1 MLGTL
6 DAATA
11 AMPFRRSRRAAL
23 IARAATALL
32 CAALASCNAG
42 QATGRAA
49 DCGATRV
56 ELRPLLDA
64 RIGDVTRAGS
74 LGRSVMA
81 VRQSVERLL
90 VAHDDWVA
98 LGWCEYRAGD
108 FETARAAFTEARQR
122 VRHSTDAAVGL
133 GYVALRLERAADATR
148 HFSDALKSSPGSVDA
163 AEGLR
168 VALSRL
174 PSGDPSARIALEATQ
189 TAARKRPGD
198 AAILR
203 ARVEAEYKLSGHGE
217 ARWRTGTRPSGGPR
231 FFARTGVDYLEL
243 KQPDGHWQPLFVDGV
258 NLGPALP
265 GKFPSEPPDDVATW
279 SSWLESISGLGANA
293 VRVYTLQPP
302 AFYQA
307 LAAHNQD
314 AARPRLW
321 LLQGVWADLPEAG
334 DFDAPDYL
342 RDFQAEIARVID
354 AVHGNLV
361 LAPRRGTAR
370 GFFDVDV
377 SRYTLAWVIGRE
389 WEPFAV
395 VAYLSLKPGA
405 CALDGRYVTVANGQA
420 MECWIAKSLDY
431 AADYEARAY
440 GHLRPVTFANW
451 PTLDPLRHETEAT
464 RDEEDRWRQRL
475 SGVPLPKRDASAWDD
490 DAVSVDAAR
499 MKATAAFPPGVFAS
513 YHIYP
518 NFPYFM
524 NLEPSFAAV
533 SDEQGVNRYA
543 GYLRALKAHH
553 GTQPVLVAE
562 FGLSSS
568 RGIAHLQP
576 DGLHHGGLD
585 EVEAMRQ
592 NARLLRTIRNERMA
606 GGVAFEFMDEWFK
619 GTWSTSPFE
628 VPEDHRPFWFN
639 AESPEQS
646 YGLFAAR
653 PAAPVRLDGNASDW
667 PEQPVLVATDPVGQG
682 WGVLRALKAAYDAG
696 YVYVLLETAGTGP
709 VDWSRIGYSIGL
721 DTYAEA
727 LGERALASPAACP
740 TPTGVEFT
748 VSLQGT
754 QDSRLWVTAPYATR
768 HPAESGQVGRL
779 ASPAEPTGHWVVPE
793 LQTNR
798 ERYTRDGQRIAP
810 QSVERGVLRFGSL
823 DPAAAEFDTRTD
835 VALGEATGVI
845 EIRLPWSL
853 LNFADPSSGRVLHQ
867 TAPAAQMGTAQ
878 TRALRI
884 YACARDSHTGR
895 MSRLPQEGQ
904 EGLPL
909 GLEHWEEPAYV
920 LEPKHGL
927 DVLRRAFRETAMLPG
942 NAAAPGSRG

>member
-1 MLGTL
+1 
-6 DAATA
+6 
-11 AMPFRRSRRAAL
+11 
-23 IARAATALL
+23 LL
-32 CAALASCNAG
+32 F
-42 QATGRAA
+42 T
-49 DCGATRV
+49 
-56 ELRPLLDA
+56 
-64 RIGDVTRAGS
+64 RIGDVTRAGDPARS
-74 LGRSVMA
+74 LKL
-81 VRQSVERLL
+81 VRQWVERLL

-98 LGWCEYRAGD
+98 LGWCEYRGDD

-133 GYVALRLERAADATR
+133 GYVSLRLDRADVATR
-148 HFSDALKSSPGSVDA
+148 HFSDALTSSPASADA

-168 VALSRL
+168 VALNRL
-174 PSGDPSARIALEATQ
+174 PNGDPSAQVALEAAQ
-189 TAARKRPGD
+189 SAARKRPTD
-198 AAILR
+198 TAILR
-203 ARVEAEYKLSGHGE
+203 ARVEAEYKVGGHGE
-217 ARWRTGTRPSGGPR
+217 ARWRSGTRPGGGAAY
-231 FFARTGVDYLEL
+231 FARAGVDYLEL
-243 KQPDGHWQPLFVDGV
+243 KQPDGRWQSLFVAGV
-258 NLGPALP
+258 NVGPALP
-265 GKFPSEPPDDVATW
+265 GKFPSEAPDDITTW
-279 SSWLESISGLGANA
+279 INWLASISGLGANA

-314 AARPRLW
+314 AAHPRLW
-321 LLQGVWADLPEAG
+321 LLQGVWADLPQAN

-342 RDFQAEIARVID
+342 RDFQSEIARVID

-370 GFFDVDV
+370 GFFDADV

-395 VAYLSLKPGA
+395 VAYQALRPGP
-405 CALDGRYVTVANGQA
+405 CKHEGRYVTVADGLA
-420 MECWIAKSLDY
+420 MECWIARSLDY

-440 GHLRPVTFANW
+440 GRLRPVTFSNW

-475 SGVPLPKRDASAWDD
+475 SGVPLPKRDAPAWDD
-490 DAVSVDAAR
+490 DAVSVDAAK

-543 GYLRALKAHH
+543 GYLSALKAHH
-553 GTQPVLVAE
+553 GSQPVLVAE

-585 EVEAMRQ
+585 EAEAMRQ
-592 NARLLRTIRNERMA
+592 DARLLRTIRNERMA

-619 GTWSTSPFE
+619 GTWSTNPFE

-646 YGLFAAR
+646 YGLYAAR
-653 PAAPVRLDGNASDW
+653 PVAPVRLDGSATDW
-667 PEQPVLVATDPVGQG
+667 PGQPALIATDAVGSG
-682 WGVLRALKAAYDAG
+682 WAVLRGLKALYDAG

-709 VDWSRIGYSIGL
+709 VDWSRIGFSIGL
-721 DTYAEA
+721 DTYAEE
-727 LGERALASPAACP
+727 LGERTLARPAACP

-748 VSLQGT
+748 VSLQGIR
-754 QDSRLWVTAPYATR
+754 DSRLWVTAPYAPR

-779 ASPAEPTGHWVVPE
+779 ISPAEPTGRWVVPE

-798 ERYTRDGQRIAP
+798 ERYTRRGQQIAP
-810 QSVERGVLRFGSL
+810 QSIERGALRFGSL
-823 DPAAAEFDTRTD
+823 DPAAAGFDTRTD

-884 YACARDSHTGR
+884 YACARDSRTGR
-895 MSRLPQEGQ
+895 MSMLPREDQAA
-904 EGLPL
+904 LVL
-909 GLEHWEEPAYV
+909 GLESWEEPAYV

-927 DVLRRAFRETAMLPG
+927 DALRKAFHETAKLTK
-942 NAAAPGSRG
+942 NATVPGSRGST